1 MAMMNTSLNILYG
14 APSAVWTRVV
24 SSDTP
29 TASTVQVE
37 VTLVNKT
44 STRFAEASFITFNPL
59 PSGDEWGVAPS
70 SPPSNASSGQWAM
83 DKLGE
88 WV

>member
-1 MAMMNTSLNILYG
+1 MANMNSSLNILYG
-14 APSAVWTRVV
+14 APSAVWTRVM
-24 SSDTP
+24 SSVTP
-29 TASTVQVE
+29 TESTIQIE
-37 VTLVNKT
+37 VTLINKT

-59 PSGDEWGVAPS
+59 PSDEWLAPDA
-70 SPPSNASSGQWAM
+70 PPSNASSGEWAM